1 MLEAW
6 VVVVVAAAMVDLDG
20 GTLDLLAGVVM
31 EEVAMMA
38 VGMMEV
44 GIVIVLAAAAADT
57 IVVTVALLLQ
67 TVDGTKIM
75 VNGPLFK
82 R

>member
-1 MLEAW
+1 M
-6 VVVVVAAAMVDLDG
+6 VAAMVDLDG

-31 EEVAMMA
+31 VEVAMMA

-44 GIVIVLAAAAADT
+44 GIVLAAAASDT
-57 IVVTVALLLQ
+57 IVVTVVLLLR

-82 R
+82 RYNRVS